1 MWCATTSKRGEP
13 VSSRSVARRHVE
25 PLSPATV
32 RNVMAELEEGGFLYQ
47 PHTSAGRVPTA
58 AAYRFF
64 VEQVAAQA
72 TASPEDRQWI
82 RRELESAQ
90 TPEAVMERASHVLA
104 AVSRGLGI
112 FISPPLARSVV
123 EHLRFLLLPDGRVLV
138 VLVTTGGLTRD
149 KLIRPERAF
158 RQEDLDRIAALSEPP
173 LRGLDAG
180 SHARRPA
187 RAGGARPRAIWP
199 HRRRCA
205 AAVRSGVLGDSV
217 GTQESMSKARRKSLR
232 RSNSPNQ
239 DQLRELLEA
248 IEEKDRLIAL
258 LSGCIESPE
267 PVHVE
272 LGLDQMSDA
281 GKHLAL
287 VSASYST
294 NDQVQGT
301 LGILAPM
308 RMHYERVITAV
319 AFMAQF
325 FSENSRGELIPCRE
339 HNDKEKKSRAIRRRT
354 RMFRRAADS
363 ASGTVEREL
372 RRSGSTAIRCSTRED
387 REASGRKAGT
397 DEHAAAP
404 PGGFR
409 KLPQAR
415 RKRAP
420 SGTPSRRRI
429 ADRADSSG
437 ARCVRPRASTVRRCG
452 AADANIAK
460 ALN

>member
-1 MWCATTSKRGEP
+1 MGATILQQRRHQQILTNVVRTYIETGEP
-13 VSSRSVARRHVE
+13 VSSRSVARRHAE

-32 RNVMAELEEGGFLYQ
+32 RNVMADLEDEGYLYQ

-82 RRELESAQ
+82 RRELAAAQ

-123 EHLRFLLLPDGRVLV
+123 EHLRFLIVPDHRVLV

-149 KLIRPERAF
+149 KLIRPERSF
-158 RQEDLDRIAALSEPP
+158 RQEDLDRVAAYLNRHYVGWTLEAMRADLRAQVERDREQYGRIANDALLLCDPS
-173 LRGLDAG
+173 
-180 SHARRPA
+180 
-187 RAGGARPRAIWP
+187 
-199 HRRRCA
+199 
-205 AAVRSGVLGDSV
+205 VLGDS
-217 GTQESMSKARRKSLR
+217 TERKIYVEGAAQMAASVEFTD
-232 RSNSPNQ
+232 Q
-239 DQLRELLEA
+239 AQLRELLEA

-272 LGLDQMSDA
+272 LGLDRMTTA

-287 VSASYST
+287 VSASYSS

-325 FSENSRGELIPCRE
+325 FSDNEEGN
-339 HNDKEKKSRAIRRRT
+339 
-354 RMFRRAADS
+354 
-363 ASGTVEREL
+363 
-372 RRSGSTAIRCSTRED
+372 
-387 REASGRKAGT
+387 
-397 DEHAAAP
+397 
-404 PGGFR
+404 
-409 KLPQAR
+409 
-415 RKRAP
+415 
-420 SGTPSRRRI
+420 
-429 ADRADSSG
+429 
-437 ARCVRPRASTVRRCG
+437 
-452 AADANIAK
+452 
-460 ALN
+460 